1 MSYLSLK
8 ATNGPHCPLKS
19 SCPIKTSM
27 PVLPMSPLPCISGSS
42 SSFFRT
48 CTCPK
53 HAPCCLQLSPT
64 LSPPPSLSQLLPLL
78 PRVWSGRPLLM
89 PSHREFVVCAL
100 STCRSPF
107 HTQQALSLA
116 VSPSHH
122 EGSYMVCPVYLL
134 FPVPHSRVWARSRLS
149 TRHHR
154 VSMQKPQTREGD
166 LGRSEMTRYII
177 WIVNFFFSPSVDRE
191 GVCHRFSPYAAT

>member
-1 MSYLSLK
+1 
-8 ATNGPHCPLKS
+8 
-19 SCPIKTSM
+19 
-27 PVLPMSPLPCISGSS
+27 
-42 SSFFRT
+42 
-48 CTCPK
+48 
-53 HAPCCLQLSPT
+53 
-64 LSPPPSLSQLLPLL
+64 
-78 PRVWSGRPLLM
+78 
-89 PSHREFVVCAL
+89 
-100 STCRSPF
+100 
-107 HTQQALSLA
+107 
-116 VSPSHH
+116 
-122 EGSYMVCPVYLL
+122 MVCPVYLL